1 MGGTA
6 DHIHIL
12 TSIHS
17 TVCLANLI
25 RDMKTGSRYWI
36 KQENIFPHFPG
47 WQNEYGAFTKSY
59 SQRDSVIDYIKNQ
72 EEHHKTE
79 SFIEEFRR
87 LLKEEGVAFDERY
100 LQ

>member
-1 MGGTA
+1 MGGTV

-25 RDMKTGSRYWI
+25 RDMKTGSGYWI
-36 KQENIFPHFPG
+36 KQENIFPQFPG

-59 SQRDSVIDYIKNQ
+59 SQRDSVIAYIRNQ

-79 SFIEEFRR
+79 SFMDEFKR
-87 LLKEEGVAFDERY
+87 LLKEEGIAFDERY
-100 LQ
+100 LH